1 MGDREIGVGTA
12 TRMGGK
18 GPPCR
23 RCGDTSW
30 RVETRRK
37 SALRWAIELAVSA
50 PDVILFHGET
60 TGWPSRQAELWTCN
74 NCGRRVRV

>member
-1 MGDREIGVGTA
+1 MGERRIEVGTA
-12 TRMGGK
+12 TRLEGK

-23 RCGDTSW
+23 RCGHSAW
-30 RVETRRK
+30 QVESRPK
-37 SALRWAIELAVSA
+37 SPLRWAIELAVSA

-60 TGWPSRQAELWTCN
+60 TGWPSRQAEFWTCL

>member
-1 MGDREIGVGTA
+1 MGDRGAKPAAGSRLEE
-12 TRMGGK
+12 K

-23 RCGDTSW
+23 RCGNTSW
-30 RVETRRK
+30 RVETRPK

-60 TGWPSRQAELWTCN
+60 TSWPSRQAEFWTCQ